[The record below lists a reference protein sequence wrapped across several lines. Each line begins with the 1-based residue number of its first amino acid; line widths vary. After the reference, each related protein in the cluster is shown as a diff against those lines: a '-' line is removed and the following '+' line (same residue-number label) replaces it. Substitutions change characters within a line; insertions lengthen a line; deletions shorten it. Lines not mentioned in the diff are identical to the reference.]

1 MNYRA
6 PEVTVGSERAVEHT
20 LGGCIR
26 RPVTADSSLLCA
38 ARSLPL
44 CLLISPE
51 AKPFPYSSRSCTH
64 QAVEL
69 GASLSCDS
77 RPVRITPQTG
87 GTERMGVIFTSQA
100 GREVS
105 CSRKEEAR
113 HLSGAIS
120 WVLKCFLGQL
130 LMWGFP
136 LGTNGCH
143 YFHH

>member
-1 MNYRA
+1 MHEGQGKLCELRHNMNYGA
-6 PEVTVGSERAVEHT
+6 PEVTVGSEGAVEHT

-26 RPVTADSSLLCA
+26 RPVTADSSLPRA

-44 CLLISPE
+44 CLLVSPE

-77 RPVRITPQTG
+77 RPVRITPQTE

-100 GREVS
+100 SDTPVLPLHVPTSPLIKRKKKIRRENLKT
-105 CSRKEEAR
+105 SR
-113 HLSGAIS
+113 I
-120 WVLKCFLGQL
+120 
-130 LMWGFP
+130 
-136 LGTNGCH
+136 
-143 YFHH
+143 Y

>member
-1 MNYRA
+1 MHEGQGKLCELRHNMNYGA
-6 PEVTVGSERAVEHT
+6 PEVTVGSEGAVEHT

-26 RPVTADSSLLCA
+26 RPVTADSSLPRA

-44 CLLISPE
+44 CLLVSPE

-77 RPVRITPQTG
+77 RPVRITPRTG

-100 GREVS
+100 SRCNDPETWARGRKLAHMVS
-105 CSRKEEAR
+105 
-113 HLSGAIS
+113 
-120 WVLKCFLGQL
+120 
-130 LMWGFP
+130 FP
-136 LGTNGCH
+136 VGCAAW
-143 YFHH
+143 